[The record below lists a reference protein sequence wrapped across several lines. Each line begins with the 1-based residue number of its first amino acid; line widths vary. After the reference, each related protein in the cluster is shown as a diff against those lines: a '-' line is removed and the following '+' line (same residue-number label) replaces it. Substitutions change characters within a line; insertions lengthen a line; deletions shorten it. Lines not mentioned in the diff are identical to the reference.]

1 MRLVKRVFKQRVYAV
16 TGAASGM
23 GRAAAERIRADGHRV
38 IGVDLHEAEVIADL
52 STAQG
57 RSTAAAEVL
66 ALANGQL
73 DGAVLAAGVGPRP
86 GAQNVPTIMSVNYLG
101 VVELVEAWRP
111 ALAAAGSSKVVVVG
125 SNSATTMPMIPGRA
139 VRALLRRD
147 PDAAVRA
154 VRMFRSAAPAMAY
167 GASKIALMRWVRL
180 TAVQQQW
187 SGVGIRL
194 NAIAPGAVD
203 TPLLGEQL
211 ASPREAKAVTSF
223 PVPIGGF
230 GDAHHLGEW
239 MRFMVSD
246 AADFLCGSVIFVDG
260 GSDAYFRASH
270 WPRRVPTAGIPRY
283 LYRMV
288 AFRHSQSRRSW
299 RRPRR

>member
-1 MRLVKRVFKQRVYAV
+1 MSVVERVFEQRVYAV

-23 GRAAAERIRADGHRV
+23 GRAAADRLRADGHRV
-38 IGVDLHEAEVIADL
+38 IGVDLHETEVVADL

-73 DGAVLAAGVGPRP
+73 DGAILAAGVGPRP

-101 VVELVEAWRP
+101 VVELLEVWRP
-111 ALAAAGSSKVVVVG
+111 ALAAAGSAKVVVVG

-147 PDAAVRA
+147 VDAAVRA

-230 GDAHHLGEW
+230 GDAHHLGDW

-246 AADFLCGSVIFVDG
+246 TADFLCGSVIFVDG

-270 WPRRVPTAGIPRY
+270 WPRRVPTAGIPQY
-283 LYRMV
+283 LYRMF
-288 AFRHSQSRRSW
+288 AFRYSQSQRSW

>member
-1 MRLVKRVFKQRVYAV
+1 MSAVKRVSEQRVYVV

-23 GRAAAERIRADGHRV
+23 GRAAADCLRADGHRV
-38 IGVDLHEAEVIADL
+38 IGVDLRETEVIGDL
-52 STAQG
+52 STAEG
-57 RSTAAAEVL
+57 RSTAAGAVL
-66 ALANGQL
+66 AMANGRL

-111 ALAAAGSSKVVVVG
+111 ALASSGSAKVVVVG
-125 SNSATTMPMIPGRA
+125 SNSATTMPMVPGRA
-139 VRALLRRD
+139 VRALLRGD
-147 PDAAVRA
+147 LDAAVRA

-180 TAVQQQW
+180 TAVQPEW
-187 SGVGIRL
+187 AGAGIRL

-211 ASPREAKAVTSF
+211 ATQREAKAVTSF

-230 GDAHHLGEW
+230 GDARHLGEW

-260 GSDAYFRASH
+260 GSDAYFRATH

-288 AFRHSQSRRSW
+288 AFRHVRSRRS
-299 RRPRR
+299 